1 MVSSSLLVKQKCT
14 GCYGKKRKEVEKVM
28 ETRRYAVKHFANE
41 QKVYVLYMYQGRNHE
56 PEIFERTVEKVGRK
70 YVTDN
75 KGVRY
80 GENPNFKSF
89 LMEEAYVGEKGFLS
103 RLTGANTP
111 TSSWQKV
118 KRIKSDKWEIKRL

>member
-1 MVSSSLLVKQKCT
+1 
-14 GCYGKKRKEVEKVM
+14 M
-28 ETRRYAVKHFANE
+28 ETRRYTVKHFVNG

-80 GENPNFKSF
+80 GENSHFKSF
-89 LMEEAYVGEKGFLS
+89 LMEEAYVGEKGFLFCTEQEAKEYIEKS
-103 RLTGANTP
+103 ELMRWISTFSFAPVDDYTVEELR
-111 TSSWQKV
+111 KV
-118 KRIKSDKWEIKRL
+118 REILDRSKKEKQ